1 MHATPT
7 RHLADPRIGVVTAVA
22 AAIFATGIA
31 LGTWI
36 APDASLVRSPIVVPA
51 GDRSYD
57 AVEATRA
64 DRGVAVPA
72 GDRSYDAVEETR
84 ADRGASVPTD
94 PQNFDALQKIHAAR
108 GTD

>member
-57 AVEATRA
+57 AVE
-64 DRGVAVPA
+64 
-72 GDRSYDAVEETR
+72 ETR

-94 PQNFDALQKIHAAR
+94 LHNFDALQKIHAAR